1 MSSRE
6 LYLGPNLTV
15 HRIRNRHDGPTETF
29 VALSYGSARSYSCRE
44 KLLQAHPIDSLEE
57 WAHGLAREA
66 G

>member
-29 VALSYGSARSYSCRE
+29 VALSYGSTRSYSCRE
-44 KLLQAHPIDSLEE
+44 KLLEAHPIDDLEE
-57 WAHGLAREA
+57 WATA
-66 G
+66 